1 MYKNDWSIF
10 SIISDEISIWLLI
23 CSLASICCALHIESY
38 TNLLWLMS
46 HFQHI
51 NNQLCLWDWGLLK
64 LCVRTVEKGTWTGW
78 SRNGSAR
85 TFDTAIILDDIFS
98 YSVLQPQTHTLSH
111 THTQSEL
118 NSLMGSFPPQFRH
131 TELWRKKQMVC
142 TTHKTEQS
150 VFLVLF
156 SRFFLTPT
164 VTHANAHIR
173 MNVCPH
179 TAKRLQD
186 SCQRKKQI
194 PLFELNRLAL
204 AMWSDSVY
212 ISS

>member
-78 SRNGSAR
+78 SRNASAR

-98 YSVLQPQTHTLSH
+98 YSVLQPQTHSH

-131 TELWRKKQMVC
+131 TELWRKKRMVC

-150 VFLVLF
+150 VFLFFFPGF
-156 SRFFLTPT
+156 SLHPQSHMQ
-164 VTHANAHIR
+164 THTYAWTCAHTQLKDCKTHSNAKNRSH
-173 MNVCPH
+173 C
-179 TAKRLQD
+179 
-186 SCQRKKQI
+186 
-194 PLFELNRLAL
+194 LN
-204 AMWSDSVY
+204 WTD
-212 ISS
+212 